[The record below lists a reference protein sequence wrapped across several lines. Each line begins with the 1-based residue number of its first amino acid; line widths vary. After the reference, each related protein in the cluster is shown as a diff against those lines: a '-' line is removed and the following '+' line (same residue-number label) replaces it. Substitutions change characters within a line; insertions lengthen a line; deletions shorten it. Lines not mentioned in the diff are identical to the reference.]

1 MLSHGTESKSRKL
14 HRPLAHLL
22 NTSHSYVPYK
32 YEIEKLVTVV
42 CSMKEQ
48 LDPSAYCILQAKS
61 KIQGVSLTEF
71 CAFTPKWL
79 VAFDTIRPPVRPIPF
94 SPVNQTRSNFAG

>member
-14 HRPLAHLL
+14 HPLLVHLL

-32 YEIEKLVTVV
+32 YEIEKLVTIV

-48 LDPSAYCILQAKS
+48 LDPSAYCILQAQS

-71 CAFTPKWL
+71 CAFTPKYIT
-79 VAFDTIRPPVRPIPF
+79 AFDTIRPPVRPIPAC
-94 SPVNQTRSNFAG
+94 QSNTF

>member
-14 HRPLAHLL
+14 NRRLVLLL

-32 YEIEKLVTVV
+32 YEIEKLVAVV

-61 KIQGVSLTEF
+61 KIEGVSLTEV
-71 CAFTPKWL
+71 CAFTPKYIT
-79 VAFDTIRPPVRPIPF
+79 AFDTIRPPVRA
-94 SPVNQTRSNFAG
+94 TLTC